1 MTDSFQKDIVQD
13 SDYTKYLAEVKEY
26 YNLKKKYTSK
36 RQTFINKLINSKDY
50 SLDTKKKMASTY
62 KYKCVNCGKIGGTVF
77 NQTSKKLSATCG
89 NTTSPCDLN
98 IGIIKM
104 KSSLINRDL
113 ERTNALLNNKKKEIV
128 LTKLDYLFKY
138 IEEDKAVELFEQH
151 NNERVAIQTNY
162 NNLLLMYE
170 YIINNPETEKL
181 LNEKLDQHT
190 ALENEHKQYIKLYN
204 NTNETQHLKDAVLV
218 YTEKMKQL
226 DEFILNLK
234 YKHNSIEFYD
244 NDMKYLHQ
252 YKYVLKD
259 LEVIKKPS

>member
-13 SDYTKYLAEVKEY
+13 SDYIKYLEEVKEY
-26 YNLKKKYTSK
+26 YNLKNKYTSK

-50 SLDTKKKMASTY
+50 SLETKKKMASTY
-62 KYKCVNCGKIGGTVF
+62 KYKCVNCGNIGGTVF
-77 NQTSKKLSATCG
+77 NQTSKMLSATCG

-98 IGIIKM
+98 IGIVKM
-104 KSSLINRDL
+104 NASLINRDL
-113 ERTNALLNNKKKEIV
+113 ERTNALLNDKKKEIV

-151 NNERVAIQTNY
+151 NNDRLAIQTNY
-162 NNLLLMYE
+162 NNLLLMYDS
-170 YIINNPETEKL
+170 IVDNPERERL
-181 LNEKLDQHT
+181 LNEKLEEHT
-190 ALENEHKQYIKLYN
+190 TLENEHKQFIKLYN
-204 NTNETQHLKDAVLV
+204 DTNEIQYLKDAVLV

-234 YKHNSIEFYD
+234 YKHNSIEFD
-244 NDMKYLHQ
+244 DDMKYLHQ

-259 LEVIKKPS
+259 LELIKKPR